1 MTKKETI
8 QKFLKEKG
16 VIYYV
21 SNPSGKGN
29 DNRFVG
35 EYKGRSL
42 YAKGSGIKI
51 YEQAYAKIKMID
63 DGLL

>member
-1 MTKKETI
+1 MTKSDAI
-8 QKFLKEKG
+8 IKFLREKG
-16 VIYYV
+16 INYYI
-21 SNPSGKGN
+21 SNPSGKSS

-42 YAKGSGIKI
+42 YARGSKIGI
-51 YEQAYAKIKMID
+51 YEKAYAKIKMID